1 MNKVNVLV
9 TSAGGASAINVM
21 QALRSQNEIPVRL
34 IGVDMNATA
43 AGLHLADASYT
54 VPKAT
59 ESAFIPEVLKICK
72 QEAVDVVVPI
82 LSVEMP
88 VFAKRVDEFTCRGID
103 MLISRP
109 EVIETCND
117 KWLTYSFF
125 TETGVPTPQTW
136 QPNQFPQK
144 DKLPF
149 PIIIKPN
156 VGSGTR
162 HTYRVENFE
171 QVKALLPLVPSP
183 ILQEFIEGQEY
194 TIDLLADRQ
203 SNLLAAIP
211 RERVRTS
218 GGKSVVAKT
227 ITDPEMLGW
236 VKKIIKQI
244 GLVGAANIQCFRNGN
259 SLLFTEINARFAAGG
274 LLLAVA
280 AGVNTPLLFL
290 KLALGESVKPVY
302 EYSTNFVMSR
312 FLTQLFLKRDHNGN
326 YQQVEV
332 LE

>member
-1 MNKVNVLV
+1 MNKINVLV

-43 AGLHLADASYT
+43 AGLHLADAGYT

-59 ESAFIPEVLKICK
+59 ESTFIPEVLKICK

-244 GLVGAANIQCFRNGN
+244 GLVGAANIQCFGN
-259 SLLFTEINARFAAGG
+259 DDGLLFTEINARFAAGG
-274 LLLAVA
+274 LPLAVA
-280 AGVNTPLLFL
+280 VGANIPLMWLRMALGKFVEPIHFYKKDIVMSRYLTEVFL
-290 KLALGESVKPVY
+290 KLNE
-302 EYSTNFVMSR
+302 TDDFV
-312 FLTQLFLKRDHNGN
+312 LFSK
-326 YQQVEV
+326 
-332 LE
+332 